1 MKGKAARAEVL
12 HAEPSLSPAGYG
24 EASPRLDIP
33 APLRSRHASAV
44 IGQIKF
50 YDESTAW
57 GVIQGADGGLY
68 AMRGDQLT
76 GSRPEVGDRVVF
88 EVQPAPGG
96 PRAISIRRTR
106 GD

>member
-1 MKGKAARAEVL
+1 
-12 HAEPSLSPAGYG
+12 
-24 EASPRLDIP
+24 
-33 APLRSRHASAV
+33 V

-68 AMRGDQLT
+68 AMRGDQLA
-76 GSRPEVGDRVVF
+76 GPRPTVGDHVVF

-96 PRAISIRRTR
+96 PRAIAVRRTR